1 VTVTTTKTKLIRV
14 NEELHS
20 ELAKIGSYG
29 DSMGDIIQKLL
40 ESYQRNNNINVNIN
54 NYKKS
59 MMEEKFIAKVAR
71 EVGDNLKQVR
81 KRQRY

>member
-1 VTVTTTKTKLIRV
+1 MMTTTTKTKLIRV

-40 ESYQRNNNINVNIN
+40 ESYYRNNNNVNIN

-59 MMEEKFIAKVAR
+59 MIEERFISKVAR
-71 EVGDNLKQVR
+71 EVGENLRPIR
-81 KRQRY
+81 KRHR